1 MNRPVPQRRDG
12 RAGTEAS
19 SGALATSHRREA
31 SKMNR
36 KLKALGLALFAAFA
50 LSAMTASGASA
61 AEEFHS
67 SEAHTILDVTQDG
80 TEGSITGQQ
89 IFETTVGKLSCTGVE
104 ASVTLTAKTLSE
116 ITAVPTYTKCNK
128 IENGAEGLVTHVK
141 FTSCDYLFTSK
152 KSGTH
157 SQVHIQCSTP
167 GDHIHVNATFLG
179 SEILCMTIPPQTPTS
194 GGVVYHN
201 LGEPPATRT
210 ITIEVT
216 VEGIEYTEKGACGSS
231 TVNNG
236 KYFGNV
242 LVQGTNTNN
251 EETDIWWG

>member
-1 MNRPVPQRRDG
+1 
-12 RAGTEAS
+12 
-19 SGALATSHRREA
+19 
-31 SKMNR
+31 MNR
-36 KLKALGLALFAAFA
+36 KLKALALALFAAFA
-50 LSAMTASGASA
+50 LSAMTASSASA
-61 AEEFHS
+61 SGETFHS
-67 SEAHTILDVTQDG
+67 DGDHTILDVTQDG
-80 TEGSITGQQ
+80 TEGSSTGQQ
-89 IFETTVGKLSCTGVE
+89 IFETTAGKLSCTGVE
-104 ASVTLTAKTLSE
+104 ASITLTATTTGE

-128 IENGAEGLVTHVK
+128 IEGGAEGLTTHVK
-141 FTSCDYLFTSK
+141 MTSCDYLFTAESTP
-152 KSGTH
+152 TH
-157 SQVHIQCSTP
+157 AQVHIQCSTP

>member
-1 MNRPVPQRRDG
+1 
-12 RAGTEAS
+12 
-19 SGALATSHRREA
+19 
-31 SKMNR
+31 MNR

-179 SEILCMTIPPQTPTS
+179 SEVQCVTIPPQTPTG
-194 GGVVYHN
+194 GGVTYHPV
-201 LGEPPATRT
+201 GSAPKRT
-210 ITIEVT
+210 LTIEATVT
-216 VEGIEYTEKGACGSS
+216 GIEYTEKGICGSA
-231 TVNNG
+231 VANNG
-236 KYFGNV
+236 IYNGNV

-251 EETDIWWG
+251 EEIDIWWE